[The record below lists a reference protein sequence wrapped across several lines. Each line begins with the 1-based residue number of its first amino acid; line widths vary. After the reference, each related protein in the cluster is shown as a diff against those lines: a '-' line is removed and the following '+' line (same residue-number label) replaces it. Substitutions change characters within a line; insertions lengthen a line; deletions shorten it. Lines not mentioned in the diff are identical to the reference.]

1 MKLGHHAKKS
11 GIAAA
16 LPLMVVLFLAGAVR
30 AATLDDYDA
39 RLSRAIVFLDAFQ
52 GAANQKGHSQTAAP
66 ANLDFVGEQLPAR
79 ETIHFRG
86 QPIAIDNSWLED
98 ELREYAKSTKAADR
112 AATVTRINERLKAIQ
127 EQVRAWQKSATQPI
141 DKDADKGRLA
151 QILRRP
157 EYVTA
162 APEGNALQRLIERL
176 VRWLGRFAPKT
187 KPIQPGSS
195 RWVANVA
202 QVLVIAVCVV
212 AIAFLIWRFGPRL
225 VSGRRRKKK
234 KQREARIVLGERLE
248 PDQTAADLLA
258 QAEVLAR
265 EGNLRAA
272 IRKAYIAMLCE
283 LGDRKILSLAQYKTN
298 RDYLNAVRD
307 KGALYTSM
315 RKLTNMFELHWYGFV
330 PAGEADWDEFRSGYQ
345 KVFRE

>member
-1 MKLGHHAKKS
+1 VKLFHHAKKS

-112 AATVTRINERLKAIQ
+112 AATATRINERLKAIQ

-157 EYVTA
+157 EYVPV

-176 VRWLGRFAPKT
+176 LRWLGRFAPKT
-187 KPIQPGSS
+187 KPIEPGSS

>member
-1 MKLGHHAKKS
+1 VKLGHHAKKS

-98 ELREYAKSTKAADR
+98 ELRESAKSTKAADR
-112 AATVTRINERLKAIQ
+112 AATATRINERLKAIQ